1 MEITRVEFTFSDGTT
16 RVLEG
21 EELDQ
26 WAAICFMKSDYLLP
40 CSGRDVLAEGVGG
53 LVRGFVP
60 PEWIDRR

>member
-1 MEITRVEFTFSDGTT
+1 MEITRVEFTFKDGTT

-40 CSGRDVLAEGVGG
+40 GGSEDVLAEGLGG
-53 LVRGFVP
+53 LARGFVP
-60 PEWIDRR
+60 PEYVNRR